1 MAKKFSKEQ
10 LVRSKTFSGRA
21 DILSALLKEGVQYTV
36 KEVESM
42 VNKFLKKEVR

>member
-10 LVRSKTFSGRA
+10 LVKAKVFSARV
-21 DILSALLKEGVQYTV
+21 DILNALLKEGVQYTV